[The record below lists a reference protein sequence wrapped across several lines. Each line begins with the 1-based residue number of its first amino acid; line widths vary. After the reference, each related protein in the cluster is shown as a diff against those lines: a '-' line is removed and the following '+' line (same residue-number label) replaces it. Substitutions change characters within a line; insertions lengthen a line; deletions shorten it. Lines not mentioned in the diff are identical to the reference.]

1 MVCPNKIHQSFINM
15 KSRNTEIKLEM
26 DEPSMRSATVSKP
39 LGPEVLDNTSKSGVI
54 ELNARTKHNI
64 VEVLF

>member
-1 MVCPNKIHQSFINM
+1 M

>member
-1 MVCPNKIHQSFINM
+1 M
-15 KSRNTEIKLEM
+15 KSRNTEIKLKM

-39 LGPEVLDNTSKSGVI
+39 LGQEVLDNTSKSGVI